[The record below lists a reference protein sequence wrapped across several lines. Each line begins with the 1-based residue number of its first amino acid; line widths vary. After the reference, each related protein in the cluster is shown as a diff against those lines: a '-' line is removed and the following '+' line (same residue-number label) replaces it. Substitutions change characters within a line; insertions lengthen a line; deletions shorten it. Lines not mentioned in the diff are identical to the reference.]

1 MKEFDDYCFTY
12 SELCDLHFDKEEDWL
27 EFLSPEIL
35 EAFNEYN
42 FDQDYK
48 EDYQ

>member
-1 MKEFDDYCFTY
+1 MNKNLLEYENEQYPYHDRYET
-12 SELCDLHFDKEEDWL
+12 EEDWL
-27 EFLSPEIL
+27 EDLSPRIL